1 MAKNIAV
8 SDELYNILSKLKRPK
23 ESFTEVI
30 MRSIKYSTSLMDIAG
45 EEIIPAKEWE
55 KIKQIFH
62 KKESKDLERKK
73 ALIGEISDVSN

>member
-8 SDELYNILSKLKRPK
+8 SDELYNILSKLKRPN

-45 EEIIPAKEWE
+45 EEIIPANEWE
-55 KIKQIFH
+55 RIKQIFH
-62 KKESKDLERKK
+62 KKEAKDLERKK